1 MLVRWQTIPTDQNK
15 SEGKYNMRQL
25 LVETIQSFRDNP
37 FHPYEEIVWMFTTA
51 NRWLSMHQTVMLVE
65 LMTDAFKEDKEA
77 AANVGMQAHIAKPL
91 DIEEM
96 LKTLSWVLNAS
107 DN

>member
-1 MLVRWQTIPTDQNK
+1 
-15 SEGKYNMRQL
+15 
-25 LVETIQSFRDNP
+25 
-37 FHPYEEIVWMFTTA
+37 
-51 NRWLSMHQTVMLVE
+51 MHQTVMLVE